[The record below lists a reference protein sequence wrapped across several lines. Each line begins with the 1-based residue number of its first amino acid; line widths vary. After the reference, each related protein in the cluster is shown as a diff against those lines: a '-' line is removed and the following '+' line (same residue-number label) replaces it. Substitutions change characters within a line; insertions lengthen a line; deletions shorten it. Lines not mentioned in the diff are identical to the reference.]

1 MSDRSRPASPG
12 RASHGGQAGQAGQV
26 RHEGTRQKA
35 FGQDHPRNVV
45 DRFGFWLSEV
55 RIRRS
60 AGGWAGKAVADVGC
74 GFEAPLARAIL
85 GAGAASVTLVDLALA
100 DDLKADPR
108 VTAIEG
114 ILPDALVRIPSAS
127 LDVVVCNNV
136 LEHLWQPRAALEHV
150 RRVLRDGGVAL
161 LNVPSWRGKYFLELG
176 AFTLHVVPEREI
188 DDHKRYYS
196 PRELWTLLVESGFRP
211 IEIERCH
218 THKFGLNTYAE
229 CRVRSAGGQP

>member
-1 MSDRSRPASPG
+1 MTDEKHKR
-12 RASHGGQAGQAGQV
+12 
-26 RHEGTRQKA
+26 EGTRQKA
-35 FGQDHPRNVV
+35 FGQDHKRNVV

-55 RIRRS
+55 KIRRS

-85 GAGAASVTLVDLALA
+85 AQAASVTLVDLALA

-114 ILPDALVRIPSAS
+114 VLPDALERIASAS

-136 LEHLWQPRAALEHV
+136 LEHLWRPQAALGHF

-176 AFTLHVVPEREI
+176 AFRLHVVPEREI
-188 DDHKRYYS
+188 DDHKHYYS
-196 PRELWTLLVESGFRP
+196 PREFWSLLVESGFRP

-218 THKFGLNTYAE
+218 THKFGLNTYAT
-229 CRVRSAGGQP
+229 CRVRSAWGR

>member
-1 MSDRSRPASPG
+1 MDDERR
-12 RASHGGQAGQAGQV
+12 
-26 RHEGTRQKA
+26 EGAREKA
-35 FGQDHPRNVV
+35 FGQDHRRNVV

-60 AGGWAGKAVADVGC
+60 AGGWSGKAVADIGC
-74 GFEAPLARAIL
+74 GYEAPLARAIL
-85 GAGAASVTLVDLALA
+85 DRAAAVTLVDLAIA
-100 DDLKADPR
+100 DDLKTHAR

-114 ILPDALVRIPSAS
+114 VLPDALARIPTAS

-136 LEHLWQPRAALEHV
+136 LEHLWQPRSALEQV

-161 LNVPSWRGKYFLELG
+161 LNVPSWRGKYFLEMG
-176 AFTLHVVPEREI
+176 AFRLHVVPEREI

-196 PRELWTLLVESGFRP
+196 PQEFWTLLVESGFRP
-211 IEIERCH
+211 IEIVRCH

-229 CRVRSAGGQP
+229 CRIRPREAS

>member
-1 MSDRSRPASPG
+1 MTTNRREGDRRKS
-12 RASHGGQAGQAGQV
+12 
-26 RHEGTRQKA
+26 
-35 FGQDHPRNVV
+35 FGQDHRRNLV

-60 AGGWAGKAVADVGC
+60 VGGWSGKAMADIGC
-74 GFEAPLARAIL
+74 GYQAPLARAIL
-85 GAGAASVTLVDLALA
+85 DQAASVTLVDLAIA

-114 ILPDALVRIPSAS
+114 VLPDALARIAPAS

-136 LEHLWQPRAALEHV
+136 LEHLWQPRVALEHV

-161 LNVPSWRGKYFLELG
+161 LNVPSWRGKFFLEVG
-176 AFTLHVVPEREI
+176 AFRLHVVPEAEI

-196 PRELWTLLVESGFRP
+196 PHEFWTLLVESGFRP
-211 IEIERCH
+211 AEIARCH

-229 CRVRSAGGQP
+229 CRVRPRADA